1 MKIKLSM
8 LFIILSLS
16 GCATQTYLING
27 NSVTEPNEEKSE
39 HFFVSGIGQK
49 KTVDAAQVCGGVD
62 KVIKVEAEQTFLDGF
77 LGAITWGIYT
87 PRTSRVY
94 CKAN

>member
-1 MKIKLSM
+1 MKTKLSM
-8 LFIILSLS
+8 LFAILILS

-27 NSVTEPNEEKSE
+27 DSVTEPNEEKSE

-49 KTVDAAQVCGGVD
+49 KSVDAAQVCGGAENI
-62 KVIKVEAEQTFLDGF
+62 IKVEAEQTFLDGF

-94 CKAN
+94 CKSS

>member
-1 MKIKLSM
+1 MKTKLSM
-8 LFIILSLS
+8 LLIIFTLS

-27 NSVTEPNEEKSE
+27 DSVTEPNEEKSE

-49 KTVDAAQVCGGVD
+49 KTIDAAKVCGGVD
-62 KVIKVEAEQTFLDGF
+62 KVVKVEAEQTFLNGF

-94 CKAN
+94 CKSH

>member
-1 MKIKLSM
+1 MKIKL
-8 LFIILSLS
+8 LTLLTILVLS

-27 NSVTEPNEEKSE
+27 DSVTEPDEEKSE

-49 KTVDAAQVCGGVD
+49 KTVNAAQVCGGAD

-94 CKAN
+94 CKR